1 MLNSNEVCQASM
13 DIDTLTLFNYITQ
26 GASNDIDIDHILI
39 DEIELNFD
47 WCFGIVN
54 AICKDYAN
62 FLVNLTLAYFM
73 Q

>member
-47 WCFGIVN
+47 
-54 AICKDYAN
+54 
-62 FLVNLTLAYFM
+62 
-73 Q
+73 